1 MMQSKFNIAF
11 KVEVQHAYFEHN
23 ICDCL
28 QFNASATTAQLFKRF
43 DFKIRRKIDGFEL
56 YTNAPSVVS
65 LLQYITQVTGVN
77 AFNFNIT
84 SSNSYFNIF
93 TDLPI
98 NWLGQLH
105 YNTQSVLNEQQD
117 EAVVLGVQ
125 LEETYQT
132 SILGSLVVHFDD
144 IIKLLKENVAAQ
156 FRINYNARATQW
168 QYFII
173 NKSAIQW
180 SSPKINSKLAIE
192 FEGPENVII
201 DTGEKALFFS
211 SGTQLLPLSKYPK
224 YKLDLIDVPVGKDDG
239 IKQNHRMAKTIF
251 KGLPNPEAKQIGNVN
266 GNTKDLVSS
275 PIYVYV

>member
-1 MMQSKFNIAF
+1 MMQNKFNIVF
-11 KVEVQHAYFEHN
+11 KVEVQHAYFEQN

-28 QFNASATTAQLFKRF
+28 QFNASATTVQLFTRF
-43 DFKIRRKIDGFEL
+43 DFKMRRKIDGFEL
-56 YTNAPSVVS
+56 YTNAQSVVS
-65 LLQYITQVTGVN
+65 LLQYINQVTGTT
-77 AFNFNIT
+77 AFEFNIT

-105 YNTQSVLNEQQD
+105 YDTQSALNEQQD
-117 EAVVLGVQ
+117 EALVLAVQ
-125 LEETYQT
+125 LEETYHT
-132 SILGSLVVHFDD
+132 SILGSLVVHFND
-144 IIKLLKENVAAQ
+144 IIKFSKESLAAQ
-156 FRINYNARATQW
+156 FNINFSARATQW

-192 FEGPENVII
+192 FDGPENVVIE
-201 DTGEKALFFS
+201 TGEKALFFS

-224 YKLDLIDVPVGKDDG
+224 YKLDLVDAPFGSDDRMP
-239 IKQNHRMAKTIF
+239 QNRMVKTIF

-266 GNTKDLVSS
+266 SNTKDLVSS